1 MRTKENIIE
10 QTKVKLKVAI
20 QGYAGA
26 FHEVAARL
34 YFKNKDIEI
43 IPSHTFEELIET
55 AEQKEKADI
64 ALMAIE
70 NTIAGSLMANYRL
83 LNESNLQIVG
93 EILLRIKQNL
103 MVLPGTRIEELSEV
117 HSHPI
122 ALEQCQHFF
131 SQYPQIQL
139 ISNADTALSAKMIVE
154 NGNKHKG
161 AIASTL
167 AAELYQLEIIADS
180 IETNK
185 QNFTRFLI
193 LQKKNQYQ
201 LVSEGVNKVSIC
213 FSVEHKAGSL
223 HSVLAVLAAYQVNL
237 TKIQSAPI
245 IGKEWQ
251 YKFFVDFVM
260 NGSQSYQQAL
270 NAIQPI
276 TQDIK
281 ILGIYKEGKHYDY

>member
-1 MRTKENIIE
+1 LTTQEDTIE
-10 QTKVKLKVAI
+10 QTKIKLKVAI

-34 YFKNKDIEI
+34 YFDNNDIEI
-43 IPSHTFEELIET
+43 VPAHTFEDLIAT
-55 AEQKEKADI
+55 TEQKEKADT

-83 LNESNLQIVG
+83 LNESKLQIVG

-103 MVLPGTRIEELSEV
+103 MVLPDVEIEDLEEV

-122 ALEQCQHFF
+122 ALEQCRPFF
-131 SQYPQIQL
+131 SQYPNIRL
-139 ISNADTALSAKMIVE
+139 ISNADTALSAKMIAE
-154 NGNKHKG
+154 NGYKNKG

-167 AAELYQLEIIADS
+167 AADIYKLNIIADS

-185 QNFTRFLI
+185 QNFTRFLV

-201 LVSEGVNKVSIC
+201 LVPEGVNKVSIC

-270 NAIQPI
+270 NAIEPI

-281 ILGIYKEGKHYDY
+281 ILGIYKEGNHYDY